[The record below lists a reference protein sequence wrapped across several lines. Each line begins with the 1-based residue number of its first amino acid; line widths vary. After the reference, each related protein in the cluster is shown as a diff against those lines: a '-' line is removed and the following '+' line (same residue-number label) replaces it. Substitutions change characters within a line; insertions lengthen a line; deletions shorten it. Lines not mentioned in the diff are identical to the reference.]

1 MNNMDSTPD
10 RYGFLHGLR
19 ILDLADEKASFCTKL
34 LADMGARVIK
44 VEKPGGHAS
53 RNIGP
58 FFKGNSRSQNSIPFF
73 YSNTNKLGITLDL
86 EHEDGQSIF
95 SELVPNSDVVVHTFA
110 PVDLKRMDLEFEAL
124 SSRNPKLIL
133 ASVTVFGKNGP
144 RKIFKTNDLV
154 ASAYGG
160 QMYACGS
167 PSAPPLKSFGD
178 QSYYSASLFAA
189 TAILLAL
196 RNRAKTGIGEQVD
209 ISMQASVTAT
219 LEHVMVR
226 YLSEG
231 IIFQR
236 QESLH
241 WNQGFVILPCKDGFI
256 HVTLFQKWETLVEW
270 LATEDMA
277 EDLVDEKWLDEDYRR
292 SHLGHVTAVLEKW
305 TRVHTVDEI
314 FEPAQLMRFPWA
326 PVRTPN
332 EVCHSPQL
340 QARKFFIE
348 QEYAGSGKTVSYP
361 GAPYKTS
368 SNIEARINVAPMP
381 GEHNEMIYRRELGLS
396 ENYLKRLHDNNVI

>member
-1 MNNMDSTPD
+1 MESTPD
-10 RYGFLHGLR
+10 RYGFLHGLY

-34 LADMGARVIK
+34 LGDMGARVIK

-58 FFKGNSRSQNSIPFF
+58 FFKDNSRSKNSIPFF

-86 EHEDGQSIF
+86 EHAESQSIF
-95 SELVPNSDVVVHTFA
+95 SKLVSNADVVVHTFA
-110 PVDLKRMDLEFEAL
+110 PEDLKRMGLEFETL

-133 ASVTVFGKNGP
+133 ASVTGFGQNGP
-144 RKIFKTNDLV
+144 RKNFKTNDLV

-167 PSAPPLKSFGD
+167 PSAPPLKSCGD
-178 QSYYSASLFAA
+178 QSYYAASLFAA

-196 RNRAKTGIGEQVD
+196 RNRTKTGIGEQLD
-209 ISMQASVTAT
+209 ISLQASVTAT

-241 WNQGFVILPCKDGFI
+241 WNDGFVILPCRDGFI
-256 HVTLFQKWETLVEW
+256 HVTLFQKWETLIEW
-270 LATEDMA
+270 LASEGMA
-277 EDLVDEKWLDEDYRR
+277 QDLVDEKWLDEDYRR
-292 SHLGHVTAVLEKW
+292 GHLGHVVSVLEKW
-305 TRVHTVDEI
+305 TTAHSVDEI
-314 FEPAQLMRFPWA
+314 FELAQLMRFPWA
-326 PVRTPN
+326 PVRTPHDVIN
-332 EVCHSPQL
+332 CPQHK
-340 QARKFFIE
+340 ARRFFIE
-348 QEYAGSGKTVSYP
+348 REDAGSGKTVSFP
-361 GAPYKTS
+361 GIPYKTS
-368 SNIEARINVAPMP
+368 AKIDARTNSAPEP
-381 GEHNEMIYRRELGLS
+381 GEHNEIIYGQELGLS
-396 ENYLKRLHDNNVI
+396 ENKMKWLYDNHVI